1 MVKVSVMSGKWAHKV
16 IVGISESEEKP
27 AEKGK
32 GMDY

>member
-1 MVKVSVMSGKWAHKV
+1 MVKVLVMSGKRVHKV

-27 AEKGK
+27 AGKGK